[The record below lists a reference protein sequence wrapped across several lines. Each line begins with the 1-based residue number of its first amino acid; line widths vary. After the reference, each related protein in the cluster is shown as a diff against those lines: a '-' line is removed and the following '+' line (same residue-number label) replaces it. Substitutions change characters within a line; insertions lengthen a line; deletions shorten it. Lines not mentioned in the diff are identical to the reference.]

1 MAPFNWD
8 VFVQPQHL
16 ASCLFLLFCCSSSSA
31 ACAYPVFSDQPLLM
45 SVASVWSTHVCAAH
59 RARENDDRGEA
70 NPSVLRSSGPPSH
83 PTIQPSIHP
92 SELYTA
98 FVLCTGKM
106 RICWM
111 LSRRQLLLFVK
122 TLAWNSLWGW
132 ASEMI
137 CICQIHVLAHM
148 HPWAYV
154 NAASCRPKN
163 ETPSGNNYHRLSH
176 KFRLISLTINQN
188 QINASN
194 LALLHLSGFP
204 APLLTA
210 AGRWLMMDFVI
221 NEVKFEWIVCR
232 SRVDFRFCFLSPY
245 KCVKCS
251 KRLSL
256 VCKGGLSFMMGFFV
270 LCSKWSSELGFVIIE
285 ENLWAEKKLMINKR
299 TKYYSSVKI
308 NFFSCKEDYFLE
320 LCCKQ
325 HLQL

>member
-1 MAPFNWD
+1 
-8 VFVQPQHL
+8 
-16 ASCLFLLFCCSSSSA
+16 
-31 ACAYPVFSDQPLLM
+31 
-45 SVASVWSTHVCAAH
+45 
-59 RARENDDRGEA
+59 
-70 NPSVLRSSGPPSH
+70 
-83 PTIQPSIHP
+83 
-92 SELYTA
+92 
-98 FVLCTGKM
+98 
-106 RICWM
+106 M

-256 VCKGGLSFMMGFFV
+256 VCKGGSAL
-270 LCSKWSSELGFVIIE
+270 
-285 ENLWAEKKLMINKR
+285 
-299 TKYYSSVKI
+299 
-308 NFFSCKEDYFLE
+308 
-320 LCCKQ
+320 
-325 HLQL
+325 